1 MSTSRDSLRHRVTAS
16 LAKRYRRERRF
27 RAAGLIAVL
36 TGLVFLVFFFVSI
49 ARFGL
54 GAFTRTELLLP
65 VALYEQDVD
74 PLGDGSR
81 ASIAEGNYS
90 RIIRDSL
97 SSLFPGTE
105 NIADRRALAALVSLD
120 APYLLRDYVLD
131 NPEAVGGRIR
141 IALPTSASVD
151 QFVTSKVDRTPLTST
166 STLSTRQAAW
176 AIALEEEGLLRQ
188 SLNSRFFLGGDSR
201 EPELA
206 GIRAAL
212 TGSLFML
219 LVTFFLAIPIGAAAA
234 LYLEEFAPKNR
245 WTDLIEININN
256 LASVPSIVY
265 GLLGLA
271 VIINV
276 AGLPRSTPIVGGIVL
291 SLMTLPVVIIAAR
304 ASIKAVPPSIRDAA
318 LSMGASP
325 TQTVFHHVLPLAM
338 PGIMTGSIIGMARA
352 LGETA
357 PLLMIGMV
365 AFVVDPPGSIYEPAT
380 ALPVQIYL
388 WSDSPER
395 AFAEKTAAAILV
407 LLGFL
412 LMMNLLAVLVRRH
425 FERHR

>member
-1 MSTSRDSLRHRVTAS
+1 MRDQRGVLRERVAAS
-16 LAKRYRRERRF
+16 LKKRYRRERRF
-27 RAAGLIAVL
+27 RTAGLVAVV

-49 ARFGL
+49 ARFGI
-54 GAFTRTELLLP
+54 GAFTRSEILLP
-65 VALYEQDVD
+65 VALYPQDVD
-74 PLGDGSR
+74 PLGNGSR
-81 ASIAEGNYS
+81 ASLAEGNYS
-90 RIIRDSL
+90 RIIRDTL
-97 SSLFPGTE
+97 SDLFPGTE
-105 NIADRRALAALVSLD
+105 SIVDRRALAGLVSLD
-120 APYLLRDYVLD
+120 APYLLRDYVLA
-131 NPEAVGGRIR
+131 NPDVVGSRIQ

-151 QFVTSKVDRTPLTST
+151 QLVTGKIDANRLTAMSSISARQVDWVRS
-166 STLSTRQAAW
+166 
-176 AIALEEEGLLRQ
+176 LEAQGLIRQ
-188 SLNSRFFLGGDSR
+188 SFNSRFFLGGDSR

-234 LYLEEFAPKNR
+234 LYLEEFAPRNR

-271 VIINV
+271 VVINV
-276 AGLPRSTPIVGGIVL
+276 GGLPRSTPIVGGIVL
-291 SLMTLPVVIIAAR
+291 SLLTLPVVIIAAR

-325 TQTVFHHVLPLAM
+325 TQTVFHHVLPLAI

-365 AFVVDPPGSIYEPAT
+365 AFVVDPPSSVYEPAT

-425 FERHR
+425 FERQR